1 MSRMDGQS
9 DDPRR
14 LRVLIER
21 ARELATRHE
30 VVTVAVGFV
39 APEAHT
45 LFPEFVDFMES
56 ELRVEDSVF
65 RMTRER
71 AVLFLSDTRTDQAE
85 AIVERLK
92 ATFDAEFPVTEPV
105 PIRTSYYEMRSGASE
120 FSTKIL
126 LPAIFA
132 APSDEDVR

>member
-1 MSRMDGQS
+1 MSRLDGQS

-14 LRVLIER
+14 LRVLIDR
-21 ARELATRHE
+21 ARELAAGHD

-39 APEAHT
+39 APEQHL

-71 AVLFLSDTRTDQAE
+71 AVLFLADTSHEQA
-85 AIVERLK
+85 ATIVERLM
-92 ATFDAEFPVTEPV
+92 ATFEADFPVSDPA
-105 PIRTSYYEMRSGASE
+105 PIRVTYCELRPEDSDLSA
-120 FSTKIL
+120 KKL
-126 LPAIFA
+126 LPALFA
-132 APSDEDVR
+132 TAEAEPN